1 MLSFFYPLLEMDG
14 IRVSMAGGESLNF
27 QKWKGMYGYSL
38 AEGKRR
44 SVLSSKRREKGIR
57 AETEKW
63 RCEITRMSEVVEFIT
78 VVPSY
83 FTKMPFCS
91 YGKMRAGSTML
102 KMRWRSMGFHFTRI
116 SFAD

>member
-44 SVLSSKRREKGIR
+44 SMLSSKRSER
-57 AETEKW
+57 A
-63 RCEITRMSEVVEFIT
+63 
-78 VVPSY
+78 
-83 FTKMPFCS
+83 
-91 YGKMRAGSTML
+91 
-102 KMRWRSMGFHFTRI
+102 
-116 SFAD
+116 